1 MELGAEFIHGDVN
14 PIVELCEEEGW
25 SRRHLFTWSHGDGG
39 PAEAP
44 APDGG
49 MGYYYLGREKK
60 LLRFDDPDPDF
71 AACNEALW
79 RLPETEAV
87 EADAD
92 PRSLRQYL
100 VDEGVP
106 ERMLGMACAGYGN
119 TAGGTSDS
127 VPASA
132 AMRLERCWRGDGTE
146 LDPDFRMEHSFGVL
160 IEHLSKGL
168 TVKTSAPVASIVAP
182 PSPSA
187 LLSVHLKS
195 GEVLQARKAV
205 VTVPLPVLKSGDI
218 AFSPPLPCRKLAAID
233 SMSFANGVKVVLKF
247 KSRPWPSHCHGVVC
261 ADSFVPEM
269 WMNNTGVG
277 VGGLITGTLA
287 SYPPSALGYHLH
299 LEREECEGGDDDPT
313 SAGASRL
320 DPFHSASLL
329 SNTGGLIDAKI
340 PRHPFSTSTLSGS
353 EEDARTLEESA
364 DASVPRS
371 ASPPVVCGAFT
382 RSPLGN
388 DPPPLSSAAL
398 PQPLTGG
405 SNVALEER
413 GVVEAEDATETPGV
427 SYLVTGFIMGS
438 RADAMLSQNSQPAT
452 IARFLS
458 QMDTMFGGTATHPSL
473 TPASDAYLEGFVH
486 NWGKE
491 AYIRGAYSTPTPQD
505 QPGAAGVLREP
516 CMDNRL
522 FFAGEATAG
531 SVDGTMRHLPVNRV
545 NYASPIVL
553 HGAMN
558 SGALAA
564 GEVASSL
571 GVKGEGSLTEGGFFS
586 PTYKFKDEF
595 EGKGGLLVW
604 RQAAANP
611 PSPCLKSVGR
621 DPEQGLEGGDIID
634 RPSTQPSS
642 PRLSALAV
650 RRGLLA
656 TRSLPHL
663 MLEGSSYFH
672 LSLYKAQG

>member
-1 MELGAEFIHGDVN
+1 
-14 PIVELCEEEGW
+14 
-25 SRRHLFTWSHGDGG
+25 
-39 PAEAP
+39 
-44 APDGG
+44 
-49 MGYYYLGREKK
+49 
-60 LLRFDDPDPDF
+60 
-71 AACNEALW
+71 
-79 RLPETEAV
+79 LP
-87 EADAD
+87 
-92 PRSLRQYL
+92 
-100 VDEGVP
+100 
-106 ERMLGMACAGYGN
+106 
-119 TAGGTSDS
+119 
-127 VPASA
+127 
-132 AMRLERCWRGDGTE
+132 
-146 LDPDFRMEHSFGVL
+146 
-160 IEHLSKGL
+160 
-168 TVKTSAPVASIVAP
+168 P
-182 PSPSA
+182 P
-187 LLSVHLKS
+187 
-195 GEVLQARKAV
+195 
-205 VTVPLPVLKSGDI
+205 
-218 AFSPPLPCRKLAAID
+218 PPRKLAAID

-269 WMNNTGVG
+269 WMNNTGGG

-299 LEREECEGGDDDPT
+299 LEREEQEGVDDDPT
-313 SAGASRL
+313 AGGPRL
-320 DPFHSASLL
+320 GPHSTLPL
-329 SNTGGLIDAKI
+329 SNTGGLADTKI

-371 ASPPVVCGAFT
+371 ASPPVVISGGSTLPPVGSVCC
-382 RSPLGN
+382 
-388 DPPPLSSAAL
+388 DPPPLTPAAFL
-398 PQPLTGG
+398 QSKATCGTVENAG
-405 SNVALEER
+405 KVEVEEE
-413 GVVEAEDATETPGV
+413 GPTENPGV
-427 SYLVTGFIMGS
+427 FYLVTGFIMGS
-438 RADAMLSQNSQPAT
+438 RADAMLSQHSQPAI
-452 IARFLS
+452 IARLLS
-458 QMDTMFGGTATHPSL
+458 QMDTMFGGTATHPSP

-491 AYIRGAYSTPTPQD
+491 DFIRGAYSTPTSQD

-531 SVDGTMRHLPVNRV
+531 SVDGTMRHLPKNRV

-553 HGAMN
+553 HGALN

-571 GVKGEGSLTEGGFFS
+571 GITREGPLGECGFFS

-611 PSPCLKSVGR
+611 PSPCLKSRGS
-621 DPEQGLEGGDIID
+621 DQNQGWEGEDSSLLL
-634 RPSTQPSS
+634 PAQPPS
-642 PRLSALAV
+642 PRLTALAV

-656 TRSLPHL
+656 TRSLPQL
-663 MLEGSSYFH
+663 MLEGSSYFQ